1 MSEHRHIKLSEVG
14 DVTII
19 RFNDHKIINAASISE
34 MGDEL
39 FSLVSQ
45 DHRQSLLLNF
55 SNVEFLSSGAL
66 NKLIVLDQMVKEA
79 NGKLHFCSLK
89 PEIIEVIKLTRLNRV
104 FSIHDDQET
113 ALSSF

>member
-14 DVTII
+14 DVTIV

-39 FSLVSQ
+39 FSLVEK
-45 DHRQSLLLNF
+45 DNRQSLLLNF
-55 SNVEFLSSGAL
+55 ADVEFLSSGAL
-66 NKLIVLDQMVKEA
+66 NKLIILDKKVKAA

-89 PEIIEVIKLTRLNRV
+89 PEIIEVFQITRLNQV
-104 FSIHDDQET
+104 FSIHDDQES